1 MGRKPRVDRSP
12 EEKWQIIQ
20 EGIKSGNVSETCRRH
35 GFAPNLFYRWKDEAG
50 ARSQGIAWGEERC
63 RSRNGKGRSHPTA
76 GTNAGT
82 EVAGDRNPKKRRG
95 GVSCGAV
102 HSQAREMVTR
112 GYTATL
118 VAATLA
124 ISRSS
129 LYYRKRPRGS
139 RAHRTY
145 DEQIVIACGEKPAYG
160 YRRATWWLRRKEN
173 LTVNRKRVLRER
185 GLLVRSRRL
194 RARRKKEWGAW
205 KPPSQIRSGSR
216 T

>member
-1 MGRKPRVDRSP
+1 MSRKPRVDRSP

-82 EVAGDRNPKKRRG
+82 EVAGDRNLKKRRG

-102 HSQAREMVTR
+102 HSHAREMVVQ
-112 GYTATL
+112 GHTARWWRRRWPSAGRVCTTESGREEAGRIEL
-118 VAATLA
+118 TTN
-124 ISRSS
+124 RS
-129 LYYRKRPRGS
+129 
-139 RAHRTY
+139 
-145 DEQIVIACGEKPAYG
+145 
-160 YRRATWWLRRKEN
+160 
-173 LTVNRKRVLRER
+173 
-185 GLLVRSRRL
+185 
-194 RARRKKEWGAW
+194 
-205 KPPSQIRSGSR
+205 
-216 T
+216 